1 MGAIKSSAG
10 VAAPNAACLVNNSST
25 MLVAISRAISVRICC
40 PRSLSHSLVGTTT
53 TDALPVCLLS
63 INNWQPAV
71 IKLIVAIAVNVEI
84 LFSTALNHFLLYLFK
99 STNDFVTQ
107 IFTYFLNFINKG
119 GLGWLFVIKTAT
131 VLLKTFPK
139 NFIASLLNLLKIE

>member
-1 MGAIKSSAG
+1 
-10 VAAPNAACLVNNSST
+10 
-25 MLVAISRAISVRICC
+25 
-40 PRSLSHSLVGTTT
+40 
-53 TDALPVCLLS
+53 LLS

-71 IKLIVAIAVNVEI
+71 IKLIVAIAVNVGI

-99 STNDFVTQ
+99 CINDFVTQ
-107 IFTYFLNFINKG
+107 IFTYFSNFMNKG

-139 NFIASLLNLLKIE
+139 NFRASLLNPFKIE

>member
-1 MGAIKSSAG
+1 
-10 VAAPNAACLVNNSST
+10 
-25 MLVAISRAISVRICC
+25 
-40 PRSLSHSLVGTTT
+40 LSHSSVGTTT

-63 INNWQPAV
+63 ISNWQPAV

-84 LFSTALNHFLLYLFK
+84 LFSTALNHFLLYLFT

-107 IFTYFLNFINKG
+107 IFTYFSNFMNKD

-139 NFIASLLNLLKIE
+139 NFRASLLNLFKIE